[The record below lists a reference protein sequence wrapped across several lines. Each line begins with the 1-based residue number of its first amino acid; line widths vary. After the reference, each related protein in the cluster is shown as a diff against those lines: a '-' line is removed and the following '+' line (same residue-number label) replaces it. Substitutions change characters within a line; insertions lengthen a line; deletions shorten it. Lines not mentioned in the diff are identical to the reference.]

1 MADRRDNIDLN
12 SYSTGKKRRARRK
25 GKKGFAYWWSRLKKP
40 QKAIFI
46 ASLSVVLCIVIAVAA
61 AVGYISSVLGRI
73 DRDDTFSSLTNSDL
87 GFTDTINE
95 NIFNI
100 ALFGVDSRK
109 VGNYSGLSDSIMI
122 LSVDKLNNDIK
133 LVSIMRDS
141 FVPIEG
147 KNGKTR
153 YGKIN
158 SAYSTGGPQLAVK
171 TLNQLFSLDIANYAT
186 VNFYGMSD
194 IIEAVG
200 GIEAEITDSE
210 LHVKRFNINDMI
222 YEQCQYMGLDAKDYY
237 ISETGMQ
244 HLNGVQAVAY
254 SRIRHAKNFNGVND
268 DFGRTDRQRYVMQQ
282 LLEKALK
289 MDVTSYPAL
298 VNKLLPYVK
307 TSLSN
312 DQLLSLA
319 YFLSKKPAMI
329 QARIPHDDF
338 IINANYKVNGDSTV
352 YYNYKYAGKVINAL
366 FYEEL
371 LPEEYMKLNGI
382 DKTGWHDGTGTVSST
397 PAASSGTPS
406 KTSSASPSH
415 TSSSSPTS
423 SSAQASSAASSA
435 ESKPDTSS
443 KTPSKEPDEPEDP
456 AAPSKPDGSDTSS
469 EPSTTEP

>member
-25 GKKGFAYWWSRLKKP
+25 GKKGFAGWWSRLKKP

-73 DRDDTFSSLTNSDL
+73 DRDDTFSRLTNSDL

-307 TSLSN
+307 T
-312 DQLLSLA
+312 
-319 YFLSKKPAMI
+319 AMV

-338 IINANYKVNGDSTV
+338 IINADYKVNGDSTV

-415 TSSSSPTS
+415 ASSSSPTS
-423 SSAQASSAASSA
+423 SSAQSSSAASSA

>member
-1 MADRRDNIDLN
+1 
-12 SYSTGKKRRARRK
+12 
-25 GKKGFAYWWSRLKKP
+25 
-40 QKAIFI
+40 
-46 ASLSVVLCIVIAVAA
+46 
-61 AVGYISSVLGRI
+61 
-73 DRDDTFSSLTNSDL
+73 
-87 GFTDTINE
+87 
-95 NIFNI
+95 
-100 ALFGVDSRK
+100 
-109 VGNYSGLSDSIMI
+109 
-122 LSVDKLNNDIK
+122 
-133 LVSIMRDS
+133 
-141 FVPIEG
+141 
-147 KNGKTR
+147 
-153 YGKIN
+153 
-158 SAYSTGGPQLAVK
+158 
-171 TLNQLFSLDIANYAT
+171 
-186 VNFYGMSD
+186 MSD

-338 IINANYKVNGDSTV
+338 IINADYKVNGDSTV

-415 TSSSSPTS
+415 ASSSSPTS
-423 SSAQASSAASSA
+423 SSAQSLSAASSA

-443 KTPSKEPDEPEDP
+443 KTPSKEPDEPENP